1 MDGVGGAIRQGD
13 DGGVGHAYGQ
23 DLDGGVRVRVRV
35 GVRWLGDR
43 GQGQGQDA
51 YGQDLDGAV
60 LPEMRLLFLGKPQR
74 WRGEL

>member
-23 DLDGGVRVRVRV
+23 DLDGGVRVRVRD

-43 GQGQGQDA
+43 GQGQG
-51 YGQDLDGAV
+51 
-60 LPEMRLLFLGKPQR
+60 
-74 WRGEL
+74 